1 MMITCCQDHILTEN
15 IWFTWSKSSYNGY
28 KKRYYHAV
36 QTNNEQ
42 GKIELLSSWKLEAE
56 FRNFI
61 SSSPSSLSSHV
72 DTWADMIF
80 PDISEFSSYFPIFH
94 IFIPFSSLSRY
105 LGRYD
110 ISGGFPLFLSYYS
123 IHFWL
128 QNEQGGLSKSTLS
141 SSSAS
146 SSLSGSWVLSCCE
159 GI

>member
-1 MMITCCQDHILTEN
+1 MLPGRDKQRTTNKQRTREDRATQLMEAGGWVSQFHIFIPFL
-15 IWFTWSKSSYNGY
+15 
-28 KKRYYHAV
+28 
-36 QTNNEQ
+36 
-42 GKIELLSSWKLEAE
+42 IE
-56 FRNFI
+56 
-61 SSSPSSLSSHV
+61 H
-72 DTWADMIF
+72 WADMIF